1 MSAPWQKIIYAWSD
15 GTTAQG
21 SIFLSTVCK
30 VKRVMVGVFCLSL
43 VKAYNKC
50 MDRVD
55 LTGMLKVLF
64 RIDYRSKAW

>member
-1 MSAPWQKIIYAWSD
+1 MRGLMVRQLREASFFQRR
-15 GTTAQG
+15 
-21 SIFLSTVCK
+21 
-30 VKRVMVGVFCLSL
+30 VKVMVGVFCLSL